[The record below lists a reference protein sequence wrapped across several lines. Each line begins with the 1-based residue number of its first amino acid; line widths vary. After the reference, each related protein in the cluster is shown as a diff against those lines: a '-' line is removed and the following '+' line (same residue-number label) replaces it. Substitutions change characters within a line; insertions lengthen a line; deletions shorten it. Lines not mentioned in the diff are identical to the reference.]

1 MRMNSSVHMHIL
13 CLYMFNLHANAKVK
27 DVVPP
32 FIFLIETNPTNQS
45 IKVIGNKKLIEMVQK
60 GPFYR
65 Y

>member
-1 MRMNSSVHMHIL
+1 
-13 CLYMFNLHANAKVK
+13 MFNLHANAKVK